1 MSNVYINGI
10 KATRADIA
18 SLVERCRA
26 GMERV
31 TYHITKR
38 GNIAFV
44 TVE

>member
-1 MSNVYINGI
+1 MSKVYINGI
-10 KATRADIA
+10 KATRADVA
-18 SLVERCRA
+18 ALVGRWRA

-44 TVE
+44 TGD